1 MLLDADGEALGSLCY
16 REGEVAEE
24 MRWHMWQV
32 LPPRL
37 SWLVRAREAL
47 GRAPRWRVAGLVHVY
62 LAPHARGTPA
72 GAALMLGARRCLRRM
87 GVSHELTLADDTG
100 SGKLRR
106 WYEAL
111 GYVDASGFMDTAMF
125 ARTNR

>member
-1 MLLDADGEALGSLCY
+1 MLLDAEGEALGSLCY

-32 LPPRL
+32 VPPRL
-37 SWLVRAREAL
+37 PWLARAREAL

-87 GVSHELTLADDTG
+87 GVRHELVRVRPRVSHPTPALTLT
-100 SGKLRR
+100 LTLTLTR
-106 WYEAL
+106 
-111 GYVDASGFMDTAMF
+111 
-125 ARTNR
+125 

>member
-1 MLLDADGEALGSLCY
+1 MLDAEGEALGSLCY

-32 LPPRL
+32 VPPRL
-37 SWLVRAREAL
+37 PWLARAREAL

-72 GAALMLGARRCLRRM
+72 GAELMRGARRRIPLTFTLI
-87 GVSHELTLADDTG
+87 LTLTEPEPEPEP
-100 SGKLRR
+100 
-106 WYEAL
+106 EA
-111 GYVDASGFMDTAMF
+111 SP
-125 ARTNR
+125 